1 MFRRRVIWRNNH
13 AYGERLRRTFD
24 KRAKSDEPRPG
35 NARRFF

>member
-24 KRAKSDEPRPG
+24 KQT
-35 NARRFF
+35 